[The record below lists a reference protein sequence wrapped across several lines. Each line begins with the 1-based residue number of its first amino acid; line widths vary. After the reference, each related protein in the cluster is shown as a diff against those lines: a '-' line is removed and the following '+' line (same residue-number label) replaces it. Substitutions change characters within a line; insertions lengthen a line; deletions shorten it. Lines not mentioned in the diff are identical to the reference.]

1 MELTQRIRELTALPG
16 VSGQEDAVREYLLR
30 ALQGREDCDCRVDA
44 LGNLIV
50 KKTGRQTPAKSLL
63 ITAHMDEVGY
73 LITYIEDSGL
83 LRFAPVGGVSPEVM
97 AGKRVYV
104 GQKLLP
110 GLVGLKAV
118 HQQKAAERT
127 APPEADNLYIDIG
140 AKSREEAEAAVTL
153 GDRVSFAQNYARFGE
168 GFVRAKALDN
178 RLGCAFLLELLLSE
192 SEYSF
197 TGAFTVQEEN
207 GCIGARA
214 AAGSVRPDIG
224 LILETTTASDLP
236 GNDGARKVSVVGAGP
251 VISYMDGGTIY
262 DRGLFEDLR
271 RLAEEHRIPWQTK
284 EYIAGGNDARTIQR
298 TKSGVRVAALSAA
311 MRYLHAPASVG
322 SIFDFEAML
331 KLTRLFLADQAAQ
344 LTL

>member
-16 VSGQEDAVREYLLR
+16 VSGQEDAVREYLLQ

-127 APPEADNLYIDIG
+127 APPKRTTSI
-140 AKSREEAEAAVTL
+140 ST
-153 GDRVSFAQNYARFGE
+153 SAQ
-168 GFVRAKALDN
+168 RAGKRPKPPSPWA
-178 RLGCAFLLELLLSE
+178 
-192 SEYSF
+192 
-197 TGAFTVQEEN
+197 TG
-207 GCIGARA
+207 
-214 AAGSVRPDIG
+214 
-224 LILETTTASDLP
+224 
-236 GNDGARKVSVVGAGP
+236 
-251 VISYMDGGTIY
+251 
-262 DRGLFEDLR
+262 
-271 RLAEEHRIPWQTK
+271 
-284 EYIAGGNDARTIQR
+284 
-298 TKSGVRVAALSAA
+298 
-311 MRYLHAPASVG
+311 
-322 SIFDFEAML
+322 
-331 KLTRLFLADQAAQ
+331 
-344 LTL
+344 

>member
-140 AKSREEAEAAVTL
+140 ARSREEAQAAVTL

-168 GFVRAKALDN
+168 GFVRAKSGLCLPAGTAPLGERVQLHRRFHRPGGE
-178 RLGCAFLLELLLSE
+178 RLYRSQGGSGFGS
-192 SEYSF
+192 
-197 TGAFTVQEEN
+197 
-207 GCIGARA
+207 
-214 AAGSVRPDIG
+214 AGHRPDPR
-224 LILETTTASDLP
+224 D
-236 GNDGARKVSVVGAGP
+236 
-251 VISYMDGGTIY
+251 Y
-262 DRGLFEDLR
+262 
-271 RLAEEHRIPWQTK
+271 H
-284 EYIAGGNDARTIQR
+284 
-298 TKSGVRVAALSAA
+298 GVRS
-311 MRYLHAPASVG
+311 PG
-322 SIFDFEAML
+322 
-331 KLTRLFLADQAAQ
+331 Q
-344 LTL
+344 

>member
-110 GLVGLKAV
+110 GLVGLKA
-118 HQQKAAERT
+118 
-127 APPEADNLYIDIG
+127 
-140 AKSREEAEAAVTL
+140 
-153 GDRVSFAQNYARFGE
+153 
-168 GFVRAKALDN
+168 
-178 RLGCAFLLELLLSE
+178 
-192 SEYSF
+192 
-197 TGAFTVQEEN
+197 TG
-207 GCIGARA
+207 
-214 AAGSVRPDIG
+214 
-224 LILETTTASDLP
+224 
-236 GNDGARKVSVVGAGP
+236 
-251 VISYMDGGTIY
+251 
-262 DRGLFEDLR
+262 
-271 RLAEEHRIPWQTK
+271 
-284 EYIAGGNDARTIQR
+284 
-298 TKSGVRVAALSAA
+298 
-311 MRYLHAPASVG
+311 
-322 SIFDFEAML
+322 
-331 KLTRLFLADQAAQ
+331 
-344 LTL
+344 

>member
-50 KKTGRQTPAKSLL
+50 KKNGRQTPAKSLL

-118 HQQKAAERT
+118 QRS
-127 APPEADNLYIDIG
+127 APPRPKRTTSTSTSAQRAG
-140 AKSREEAEAAVTL
+140 KRPKPPSPWVT
-153 GDRVSFAQNYARFGE
+153 G
-168 GFVRAKALDN
+168 
-178 RLGCAFLLELLLSE
+178 
-192 SEYSF
+192 
-197 TGAFTVQEEN
+197 
-207 GCIGARA
+207 
-214 AAGSVRPDIG
+214 
-224 LILETTTASDLP
+224 
-236 GNDGARKVSVVGAGP
+236 
-251 VISYMDGGTIY
+251 
-262 DRGLFEDLR
+262 
-271 RLAEEHRIPWQTK
+271 
-284 EYIAGGNDARTIQR
+284 
-298 TKSGVRVAALSAA
+298 
-311 MRYLHAPASVG
+311 
-322 SIFDFEAML
+322 
-331 KLTRLFLADQAAQ
+331 
-344 LTL
+344 

>member
-16 VSGQEDAVREYLLR
+16 GSGPEDAVREYLLR

-168 GFVRAKALDN
+168 GFVRAKELDN

-207 GCIGARA
+207 GCIGAK
-214 AAGSVRPDIG
+214 AAGHRPDPR
-224 LILETTTASDLP
+224 D
-236 GNDGARKVSVVGAGP
+236 
-251 VISYMDGGTIY
+251 YY
-262 DRGLFEDLR
+262 
-271 RLAEEHRIPWQTK
+271 
-284 EYIAGGNDARTIQR
+284 
-298 TKSGVRVAALSAA
+298 GV
-311 MRYLHAPASVG
+311 
-322 SIFDFEAML
+322 
-331 KLTRLFLADQAAQ
+331 
-344 LTL
+344 

>member
-30 ALQGREDCDCRVDA
+30 ALQGREDCHCKVDA

-50 KKTGRQTPAKSLL
+50 KKNGRQTPAKSLL

-140 AKSREEAEAAVTL
+140 AKNAEEARKLVQIGDFAVFEAP
-153 GDRVSFAQNYARFGE
+153 RFEQNGVLCGPY
-168 GFVRAKALDN
+168 LDN
-178 RLGCAFLLELLLSE
+178 RIGCVTLLLMMEQLAETETENDLYFVFTAQEEVGLRGAGAAAFAVEPDVAIAVDVTDTGDLPEMKTAMAVEMGGGPAVKVMDRSVICSPAVCAGLEKAAELLGISTQREILQCGG
-192 SEYSF
+192 
-197 TGAFTVQEEN
+197 TDTAALQK
-207 GCIGARA
+207 ARA
-214 AAGSVRPDIG
+214 GVAAGAVSIPTRYIHSPSEMCAV
-224 LILETTTASDLP
+224 SD
-236 GNDGARKVSVVGAGP
+236 VEQS
-251 VISYMDGGTIY
+251 
-262 DRGLFEDLR
+262 
-271 RLAEEHRIPWQTK
+271 
-284 EYIAGGNDARTIQR
+284 
-298 TKSGVRVAALSAA
+298 AAL
-311 MRYLHAPASVG
+311 
-322 SIFDFEAML
+322 
-331 KLTRLFLADQAAQ
+331 LAKFAV
-344 LTL
+344 L

>member
-83 LRFAPVGGVSPEVM
+83 LRFAPVGGVSPEAM

-127 APPEADNLYIDIG
+127 APPEAGQPLHRHRRKEPG
-140 AKSREEAEAAVTL
+140 GGRESAVTL
-153 GDRVSFAQNYARFGE
+153 GDRVKLCPE
-168 GFVRAKALDN
+168 LCPVR
-178 RLGCAFLLELLLSE
+178 G
-192 SEYSF
+192 
-197 TGAFTVQEEN
+197 
-207 GCIGARA
+207 
-214 AAGSVRPDIG
+214 G
-224 LILETTTASDLP
+224 LCP
-236 GNDGARKVSVVGAGP
+236 GQGAG
-251 VISYMDGGTIY
+251 
-262 DRGLFEDLR
+262 
-271 RLAEEHRIPWQTK
+271 
-284 EYIAGGNDARTIQR
+284 
-298 TKSGVRVAALSAA
+298 
-311 MRYLHAPASVG
+311 
-322 SIFDFEAML
+322 
-331 KLTRLFLADQAAQ
+331 
-344 LTL
+344 

>member
-153 GDRVSFAQNYARFGE
+153 GDRVSFAQNYARFRG
-168 GFVRAKALDN
+168 GLCP
-178 RLGCAFLLELLLSE
+178 GQG
-192 SEYSF
+192 
-197 TGAFTVQEEN
+197 TG
-207 GCIGARA
+207 
-214 AAGSVRPDIG
+214 
-224 LILETTTASDLP
+224 
-236 GNDGARKVSVVGAGP
+236 
-251 VISYMDGGTIY
+251 
-262 DRGLFEDLR
+262 
-271 RLAEEHRIPWQTK
+271 
-284 EYIAGGNDARTIQR
+284 
-298 TKSGVRVAALSAA
+298 
-311 MRYLHAPASVG
+311 
-322 SIFDFEAML
+322 
-331 KLTRLFLADQAAQ
+331 
-344 LTL
+344 

>member
-30 ALQGREDCDCRVDA
+30 ALQGREDCECRVDA

-140 AKSREEAEAAVTL
+140 ARSREEAEAAVTL

-207 GCIGARA
+207 GCIGAKA
-214 AAGSVRPDIG
+214 AAGSVQPDIG

-236 GNDGARKVSVVGAGP
+236 GNDGAKKVSVVGAGP
-251 VISYMDGGTIY
+251 VISYMDRGTIY
-262 DRGLFEDLR
+262 PR
-271 RLAEEHRIPWQTK
+271 RLTQWLEQLAAEAGIPTQKKTL
-284 EYIAGGNDARTIQR
+284 IAGGNEARTVQTAGAGSEVMGI
-298 TKSGVRVAALSAA
+298 SVAC
-311 MRYLHAPASVG
+311 RYLHSQAVTASEQD
-322 SIFDFEAML
+322 IEDTL
-331 KLTRLFLADQAAQ
+331 RLVRLAVSRAGE
-344 LTL
+344 L

>member
-83 LRFAPVGGVSPEVM
+83 LRFAPVGGVSPEVR

-140 AKSREEAEAAVTL
+140 AKSREEAESAVTL

-168 GFVRAKALDN
+168 GFVRAKALDT

-197 TGAFTVQEEN
+197 TGVFTVQEEN
-207 GCIGARA
+207 GCIGAKA
-214 AAGSVRPDIG
+214 AAGSVQPDIG
-224 LILETTTASDLP
+224 LILETTTASGGGSRPGDLLYGP
-236 GNDGARKVSVVGAGP
+236 GHHLSPAADPVAGTAGGGGGNPHPEKDPHCRRQRSPDRTDCRSRFGGHGDFGGLPVSAQPGGDRFGAG
-251 VISYMDGGTIY
+251 Y
-262 DRGLFEDLR
+262 
-271 RLAEEHRIPWQTK
+271 
-284 EYIAGGNDARTIQR
+284 
-298 TKSGVRVAALSAA
+298 
-311 MRYLHAPASVG
+311 
-322 SIFDFEAML
+322 
-331 KLTRLFLADQAAQ
+331 
-344 LTL
+344 